1 MPNSKFPPST
11 LDVDVAKK
19 ILIEAGRQFC
29 YLVKEENKALSLS
42 PYSHS
47 NQVHLNVENKKY
59 LLICFIDKPIA
70 WKKAA
75 NGIREMCDVC
85 LTTIFNYHWACA
97 KCGFGV
103 CIDCV
108 KVSLYLYIYDQI

>member
-1 MPNSKFPPST
+1 VFKVN
-11 LDVDVAKK
+11 LK
-19 ILIEAGRQFC
+19 IIF
-29 YLVKEENKALSLS
+29 
-42 PYSHS
+42 
-47 NQVHLNVENKKY
+47 
-59 LLICFIDKPIA
+59 ICFAGKPIA

-75 NGIREMCDVC
+75 NGVREMCDVC

-108 KVSLYLYIYDQI
+108 KV